1 MFKKILV
8 ATDTSEYSKKALKAA
23 IDIAKEFE
31 AEIELFHVIDYPAM
45 YGGLGLSVENYILS
59 DEKQDELSGYVM
71 ESTLKDIDIKGVAI
85 SKKSVMGNPAVE
97 IIAESAKGFDLI
109 VIGTSGHSPLGGAIV
124 GSVTQ
129 KVIGKAACPVLAIK

>member
-31 AEIELFHVIDYPAM
+31 ADVELFHVIDYPVM

-59 DEKQDELSGYVM
+59 DEKQAELSGYVM
-71 ESTLKDIDIKGVAI
+71 ESTLKDIDTKGVTI

-97 IIAESAKGFDLI
+97 IIAEGAKGFDLI

>member
-31 AEIELFHVIDYPAM
+31 AEVELFHVIDYPAM

-59 DEKQDELSGYVM
+59 NEKQAELSGYVM
-71 ESTLKDIDIKGVAI
+71 EST
-85 SKKSVMGNPAVE
+85 
-97 IIAESAKGFDLI
+97 
-109 VIGTSGHSPLGGAIV
+109 
-124 GSVTQ
+124 
-129 KVIGKAACPVLAIK
+129 